1 MPDWKR
7 MATLTPLTDD
17 DVDRMLGLPVAVLYK
32 HSPSCGASRWAMTE
46 VQQLAEDRPGTP
58 IFVVDVI
65 RQRPLARQ
73 LAQIL
78 DVAHAS
84 PQVLVLDHGDV
95 TWHGS
100 HSNVRA
106 AFVEE
111 QLDLLQADEPKARSS

>member
-1 MPDWKR
+1 

-46 VQQLAEDRPGTP
+46 MQQLAEDRPGTP
-58 IFVVDVI
+58 IFMVDVI